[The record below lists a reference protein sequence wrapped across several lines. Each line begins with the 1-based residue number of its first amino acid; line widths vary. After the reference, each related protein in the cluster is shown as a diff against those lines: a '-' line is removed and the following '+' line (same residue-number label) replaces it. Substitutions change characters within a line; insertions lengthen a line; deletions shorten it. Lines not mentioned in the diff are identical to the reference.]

1 MRYNERVLAYIDLI
15 GFSAAINETIKENEE
30 DEDKI
35 KNIFNILDDIN
46 ELYKPSLTLISS
58 KTVSHFSDCAAIS
71 YLKEERESIFH
82 ILSDILFLSYGIL
95 QKGLLFRGAITCGKL
110 FHTKEKLFGPAM
122 LCAVKMEKNLAIYPR
137 IILDKETLAIAE
149 EHPSEYSPKNQVK
162 VINKLIVKDFDGLY
176 YLNYFDAINY
186 IVGQEYGILS
196 YFRPLRKIIIDL
208 QKEAENDIGVK
219 AKYLWLKNKYNTV
232 LKKYKT
238 KYKNEKTQN
247 EYPESYNYIKEVD
260 LIEEQRTETP

>member
-1 MRYNERVLAYIDLI
+1 MRYDERVLAYIDLI
-15 GFSAAINETIKENEE
+15 GFSTAINETIKENKE

-35 KNIFNILDDIN
+35 INIFNILDDIN
-46 ELYKPSLTLISS
+46 EINKPSATPINS

-71 YLKEERESIFH
+71 YLKEEKGGIFH

-110 FHTKEKLFGPAM
+110 FHTKENLFGPAM
-122 LCAVKMEKNLAIYPR
+122 LYAVKMEKELAIYPR
-137 IILDKETLAIAE
+137 IILDKEILAIAE
-149 EHPSEYSPKNQVK
+149 EHPAEYCPKGQLK
-162 VINKLIVKDFDGLY
+162 VIKKLILKDFDGLY

-186 IVGQEYGILS
+186 IVDQEYGILL
-196 YFRPLRKIIIDL
+196 YFKPLRENIINL
-208 QKEAENDIGVK
+208 QKKAESDISVK

-238 KYKNEKTQN
+238 KYENIKTQSKF
-247 EYPESYNYIKEVD
+247 PESYDYIKGVN
-260 LIEEQRTETP
+260 LIAE